1 MSLKV
6 HAAQIVLV
14 ALLGLPNLAL
24 GQDDA
29 AKTCSQQDWDE
40 YFATIRNHVKSYWNP
55 PPGSQAI
62 SCTVLLRQDFRS
74 EVEHVEILSCGDDEK
89 VQKSVEYAGYA
100 ASPLPIPKN
109 KACFTRQMTIRLKF
123 TPK

>member
-1 MSLKV
+1 MSFHV
-6 HAAQIVLV
+6 HSTPIVLL
-14 ALLGLPNLAL
+14 ALLVLPSLTL

-29 AKTCSQQDWDE
+29 AATCSQDAWDE

-55 PPGSQAI
+55 PLDAQAI

-89 VQKSVEYAGYA
+89 VHTSVEYAGYA

-109 KACFTRQMTIRLKF
+109 KACFSQQMTIRLKF
-123 TPK
+123 TRE